1 MVMTLQQLKYVIEV
15 ARSGSISRAAQNLF
29 ISQPSLSN
37 ALKELEKELQ
47 IIIFSRTNK
56 GIIITPEGSEF
67 LGYARQVVEQAEL
80 LENRYS
86 NAPDPTQQHFAVSA
100 QHYAF
105 AVSAFVRLL
114 ENYNRDEYE
123 FALRETT
130 TYEIIEDVKN
140 LRSELGILYLNDFN
154 EQVIS
159 KFLREEN
166 LVFHKL
172 FDATPHVF
180 VSTTNP
186 LVGREFVTLDDLIPF
201 PYLSYEQ
208 GDYNSFYFSEEILS
222 TLSRPKNIKVTDRA
236 TMFNLLIGLN
246 GYTISSG
253 IISKKLNG
261 DIVAIPLEVDETIT
275 IGYIKH
281 KNLSNSKLASI
292 YIQYLKESIEKE
304 RYLV

>member
-1 MVMTLQQLKYVIEV
+1 MTLQQLKYIIEV
-15 ARSGSISRAAQNLF
+15 ARSRSISKAAQNLF

-67 LGYARQVVEQAEL
+67 LGYARQVVEQAQL

-86 NAPDPTQQHFAVSA
+86 NAPDPTQQHFSVSA

-114 ENYNRDEYE
+114 ENYNREEYE
-123 FALRETT
+123 FALRETM

-140 LRSELGILYLNDFN
+140 LRSEIGILYLNDFN
-154 EQVIS
+154 RKVIS
-159 KFLREEN
+159 KFLREEK

-172 FDATPHVF
+172 FDASPHVF

-186 LVGREFVTLDDLIPF
+186 LVGRDYLTLDDLIPF

-261 DIVAIPLEVDETIT
+261 DVVSIPLKVDETIT
-275 IGYIKH
+275 IGHITH
-281 KNLSNSKLASI
+281 KNITNSKLANI
-292 YIQYLKESIEKE
+292 YIQYLKESIETE
-304 RYLV
+304 RSWL